1 MVKYNI
7 KMEIFMKDNL
17 IKEDMKEQEN
27 IHLKMEEL

>member
-7 KMEIFMKDNL
+7 QMEIFMKDNL

-27 IHLKMEEL
+27 IHLKMVEL

>member
-7 KMEIFMKDNL
+7 QMEIFMKDNL
-17 IKEDMKEQEN
+17 IREDMKEQEN

>member
-7 KMEIFMKDNL
+7 QMEIFMKDSL

-27 IHLKMEEL
+27 IHLKTEEL